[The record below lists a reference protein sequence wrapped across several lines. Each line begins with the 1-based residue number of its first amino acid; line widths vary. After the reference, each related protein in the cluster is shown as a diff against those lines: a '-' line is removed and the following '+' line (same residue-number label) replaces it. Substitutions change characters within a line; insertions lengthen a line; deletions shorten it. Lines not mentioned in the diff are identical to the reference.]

1 MLEPR
6 VVYQDKDFVVINKP
20 AGLLVHPVKSGKA
33 GIPHGGIISRGK
45 PGESALTDWL
55 IKRYPEIKT
64 VGDDP
69 ENRPGIVHRLDR
81 ATSGVMIV
89 PRNQKYFEYLKGLFQ
104 KRQIQKT
111 YVALVF
117 GKLPE
122 KAGVINKPIG
132 LKSGT
137 TKHSVIATKMVKEA
151 VTEYK
156 LIKIL
161 RDSGGEL
168 FSFVEVYPKTGRTH
182 QIRVHFASIGHA
194 VAGDK
199 MYSRKNQP
207 DWASRLM
214 LHAQSLEFVP
224 EASGSRLKIEALPPE
239 DFEKIIA
246 SLGSSE

>member
-1 MLEPR
+1 MTEPV
-6 VVYQDKDFVVINKP
+6 VVYEDKNFITINKP
-20 AGLLVHPVKSGKA
+20 AGLLVHRVRLSA
-33 GIPHGGIISRGK
+33 NR
-45 PGESALTDWL
+45 ESQIVAEPTLTDWL
-55 IKRYPEIKT
+55 MKRYPEIKT

-69 ENRPGIVHRLDR
+69 KNRPGIVHRLDR
-81 ATSGVMIV
+81 ATSGVMII

-117 GKLPE
+117 GKLSE

-161 RDSGGEL
+161 RDSDGEL

-194 VAGDK
+194 VVGDK
-199 MYSRKNQP
+199 LYGKKNQP

-224 EASGSRLKIEALPPE
+224 EASGSQLKIEALPPE

-246 SLGSSE
+246 SLGLSE